1 MASAADPGVDERRL
15 TVAKRIL
22 VPLDTSQ
29 LAESALPFVADAAR
43 GSGATVRLL
52 HVAPFPETRMTKDGR
67 VIAYADQ
74 ERERLQAE
82 GIDYLQ
88 TAELHLEGVPVEC
101 AVRFGDPVG
110 EILREAEAFG
120 ADLIVVTTAGRGA
133 IRRAMLGSV
142 AEQVFRRA
150 DIPVALFRFARP
162 AE

>member
-1 MASAADPGVDERRL
+1 M
-15 TVAKRIL
+15 AKRIL

-29 LAESALPFVADAAR
+29 LAESVLPFVADAAR

-52 HVAPFPETRMTKDGR
+52 HVAPTPEARVGKDGR

-74 ERERLQAE
+74 ELERLQAE
-82 GIDYLQ
+82 GMDYLQ

-101 AVRFGDPVG
+101 VVRFGEPVG

-133 IRRAMLGSV
+133 VSRAMLGSV
-142 AEQVFRRA
+142 AEQVFRRT
-150 DIPVALFRFARP
+150 DVPVALFRFTRP
-162 AE
+162 AA